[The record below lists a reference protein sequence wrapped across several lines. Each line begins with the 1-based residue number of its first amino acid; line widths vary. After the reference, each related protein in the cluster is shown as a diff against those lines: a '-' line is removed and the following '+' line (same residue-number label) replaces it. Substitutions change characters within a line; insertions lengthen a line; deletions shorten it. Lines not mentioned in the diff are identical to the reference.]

1 MYVREL
7 RFSLY
12 LHSPSLEIKILYLC
26 TLKGVGWFVRVALLE
41 GYRALGAPCPLPHLP
56 SRGAGSAAPGNTLW
70 GILLPSE
77 LPPPQCS
84 SCQEPGA
91 APAPVLGLFL
101 LLVTDVRVWWGGQVY
116 CESQKAGMGCRGWPI
131 RNSRTWAPWR
141 SLPGEA
147 QPCPQPRHL
156 LPSCPACSQLRQ
168 RGVPDQL
175 EVLSAGVQRM
185 KCRTGWAP
193 MTLSRGSGV
202 CVCVHTPMSTL
213 DCSP

>member
-1 MYVREL
+1 M

-26 TLKGVGWFVRVALLE
+26 TLKGVGWFVRAALLE
-41 GYRALGAPCPLPHLP
+41 EATRIQSPGCTLPSAPSPF

-101 LLVTDVRVWWGGQVY
+101 LLVTDVRVWWGSQVY
-116 CESQKAGMGCRGWPI
+116 CESQKAGMGCRVWPI

-147 QPCPQPRHL
+147 QPCPQPRPL
-156 LPSCPACSQLRQ
+156 LPLALPAHS
-168 RGVPDQL
+168 
-175 EVLSAGVQRM
+175 
-185 KCRTGWAP
+185 
-193 MTLSRGSGV
+193 
-202 CVCVHTPMSTL
+202 
-213 DCSP
+213 